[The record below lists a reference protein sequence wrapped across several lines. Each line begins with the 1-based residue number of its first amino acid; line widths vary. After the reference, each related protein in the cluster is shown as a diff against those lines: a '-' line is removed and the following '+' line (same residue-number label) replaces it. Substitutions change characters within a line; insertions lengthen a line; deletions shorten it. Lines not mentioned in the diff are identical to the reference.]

1 MKNILSIIKDYIVL
15 LLNGQLIAF
24 KMTASDKNVINALN
38 MLNDSTEKLEKLEQ
52 ERYNLNCKLV
62 DNVLLK
68 TCSREIMQ
76 ANIP

>member
-52 ERYNLNCKLV
+52 ERYDPNCKLHRYKLI
-62 DNVLLK
+62 DFL
-68 TCSREIMQ
+68 I
-76 ANIP
+76 

>member
-24 KMTASDKNVINALN
+24 KMAASDKNVINALN

-52 ERYNLNCKLV
+52 ERYDPNCKLHRYKLI
-62 DNVLLK
+62 DFF
-68 TCSREIMQ
+68 I
-76 ANIP
+76 